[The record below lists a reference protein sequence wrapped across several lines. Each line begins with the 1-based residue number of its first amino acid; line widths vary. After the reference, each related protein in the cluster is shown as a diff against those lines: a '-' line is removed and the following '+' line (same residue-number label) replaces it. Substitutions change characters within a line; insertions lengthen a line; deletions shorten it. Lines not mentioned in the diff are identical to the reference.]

1 MTRLTRTG
9 GQCYDCCD
17 VCSDGSQCYDCCD
30 MCYDGHQ
37 HKVKKR
43 QDKLKS
49 EMSGYADN
57 AESLLAEM
65 MNLAEQMTGSKKSMI
80 QKLISTA
87 AQNIEMVKKML

>member
-9 GQCYDCCD
+9 GQWYDCCD
-17 VCSDGSQCYDCCD
+17 VCCD
-30 MCYDGHQ
+30 NRQ

-65 MNLAEQMTGSKKSMI
+65 MSLAEQMTGAKKSMI

>member
-17 VCSDGSQCYDCCD
+17 VCCNVCSDDR
-30 MCYDGHQ
+30 Q

-65 MNLAEQMTGSKKSMI
+65 MSLAEQMTGSKKSMI